1 MREGG
6 GETKGGK
13 ERKWKERRRSV
24 VRNME
29 CPFEYGTKKKV
40 HRNCTSAQQMLNTLK
55 SLY

>member
-6 GETKGGK
+6 GETKGAK
-13 ERKWKERRRSV
+13 ERKWKERRSV